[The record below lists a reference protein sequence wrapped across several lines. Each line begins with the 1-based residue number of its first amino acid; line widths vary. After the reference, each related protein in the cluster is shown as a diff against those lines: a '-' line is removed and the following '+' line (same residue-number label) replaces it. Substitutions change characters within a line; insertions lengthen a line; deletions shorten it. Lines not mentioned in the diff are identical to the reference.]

1 MRDAEKRRTDDDV
14 LGGTVSR
21 EALIGAKPATMID
34 DLNHHRKEMH
44 SLRKYPLEPIEDL
57 IMPFF
62 GYDPDD
68 FAVDVSSSPIRHLVL
83 AWIIV
88 LPYYIIFR
96 FHLDIQLG
104 FIYL

>member
-1 MRDAEKRRTDDDV
+1 MKDAEKRRTYDV
-14 LGGTVSR
+14 LGGTVLR
-21 EALIGAKPATMID
+21 EALIGAKPSTTIG

-68 FAVDVSSSPIRHLVL
+68 FAVDVSGSPIRHLVF
-83 AWIIV
+83 AWIVV
-88 LPYYIIFR
+88 LPYYIFFR
-96 FHLDIQLG
+96 FHLDILSG
-104 FIYL
+104 FIDF